1 MIPAKRTIL
10 LACVAGCS
18 CGAQTTS
25 PVPLPASSN
34 GSTVSYHLNVLTRPT
49 LDDKIVVLRLA
60 PNIATSVW
68 LPEPVNSV
76 VVGFPECFAEEHSEG
91 ESRLVTL
98 RPKRNEEACES
109 NVQITTVSGRHALLE
124 IKSLGTATPSNQTV
138 DVLLQY
144 ATQAP
149 GNFLEERSAPS
160 LFVAETR
167 PLEAELAKASLTTR
181 SGSVAK
187 PALLTTAVES
197 SHVTSPLDTLLAR
210 QQQAP
215 LPTLY
220 GQKPGEIA
228 PGKRVRAG
236 VSDVIDNGTQVVV
249 LFSVLNP
256 AHHAI
261 EILPPQVQLGGKVKK
276 KWTLG
281 EQLPVSDYR
290 LSAHRLGPQQR
301 VDGVAVFDRPS
312 FKQSN
317 ETLFLQVAES
327 GAVDKPALAP
337 IGFGIS
343 TMRGGSAADVQ
354 P

>member
-1 MIPAKRTIL
+1 MIPAKRYIL

-25 PVPLPASSN
+25 PLPLSASSS
-34 GSTVSYHLNVLTRPT
+34 GSTANYHLNVLTRPT

-68 LPEPVNSV
+68 LPEPTNSV

-98 RPKRNEEACES
+98 RPKRNKEACES
-109 NVQITTVSGRHALLE
+109 NVQITTVSGKHALLA
-124 IKSLGTATPSNQTV
+124 ITSLGAATPANQTV

-167 PLEAELAKASLTTR
+167 PLEAELAK
-181 SGSVAK
+181 GSSAKGGPVAT
-187 PALLTTAVES
+187 PALLTIAVES
-197 SHVTSPLDTLLAR
+197 NHVASPLDTLLAR

-220 GQKPGEIA
+220 GQKTGRDCTRQA
-228 PGKRVRAG
+228 
-236 VSDVIDNGTQVVV
+236 
-249 LFSVLNP
+249 
-256 AHHAI
+256 
-261 EILPPQVQLGGKVKK
+261 
-276 KWTLG
+276 
-281 EQLPVSDYR
+281 
-290 LSAHRLGPQQR
+290 SARRCQR
-301 VDGVAVFDRPS
+301 RDR
-312 FKQSN
+312 
-317 ETLFLQVAES
+317 
-327 GAVDKPALAP
+327 
-337 IGFGIS
+337 
-343 TMRGGSAADVQ
+343 
-354 P
+354 